1 MEADI
6 HHVEA
11 EGGALAKV
19 VVYSENRNT
28 LYISKMSYTIQNTVV
43 IQSLFETKFLCVF
56 FFLEK

>member
-11 EGGALAKV
+11 EGGALAQV

-28 LYISKMSYTIQNTVV
+28 VKCHVQYRIYCSYPV
-43 IQSLFETKFLCVF
+43 IVWD
-56 FFLEK
+56 